1 MSFVSAVRTTSGYPH
16 RVAFGTMRSNR
27 MGNTGLQVSDLS
39 LGTFEWGRRVD
50 EPTARELLDAYAS
63 AGGTALELPAYDA
76 PAVSMVTGMRL
87 PSRVQLLAR
96 VGVRATEGGGGAQ
109 LRTGRSDL
117 LTDVRALLGALD
129 RDHLDVLVLDAFDDQ
144 IPVEESA
151 SVLRTL
157 VDAGDV
163 GYVLLSHHS
172 AWQLSLRAADA
183 ALPVAGAIAEY
194 SLLRRD
200 AEVSLRPALDYLG
213 LGLIAGAGL
222 GRGVLTGQYLRGVP
236 AGSRGASDLAGYVG
250 EFLDDDS
257 TRVVQGVAKAAAA
270 LGVEA
275 VDIALAWNRRSL
287 CASTI
292 VSPRTRRQLDQ
303 LLASDLDLADEIN
316 DVLDQISDPC
326 D

>member
-1 MSFVSAVRTTSGYPH
+1 M
-16 RVAFGTMRSNR
+16 GT
-27 MGNTGLQVSDLS
+27 TGLQVSELS

-50 EPTARELLDAYAS
+50 EATARELLDAYAS
-63 AGGTALELPAYDA
+63 AGGTALELPSFDA
-76 PAVSMVTGMRL
+76 PAVAMVSGMRL

-96 VGVRATEGGGGAQ
+96 AGVRASGDGAQ

-117 LTDVRALLGALD
+117 LTDIRSLLRTLG

-157 VDAGDV
+157 ADAGDI

-172 AWQLSLRAADA
+172 AWQLALRAAEA
-183 ALPVAGAIAEY
+183 SIPVAGAIAEY

-222 GRGVLTGQYLRGVP
+222 GRGVLSGQYLRGIP
-236 AGSRGASDLAGYVG
+236 AGSRGATEMSGYVG

-257 TRVVQGVAKAAAA
+257 TSIVQGVTKAAAA
-270 LGVEA
+270 LGVDP
-275 VDIALAWNRRSL
+275 VDIALSWNRASL
-287 CASTI
+287 CASTV
-292 VSPRTRRQLDQ
+292 VSPRTRAHLDQ
-303 LLASDLDLADEIN
+303 LLDSGLDLANEIR
-316 DVLDQISDPC
+316 DVLDQISDPFT

>member
-1 MSFVSAVRTTSGYPH
+1 M
-16 RVAFGTMRSNR
+16 GT
-27 MGNTGLQVSDLS
+27 TGLQVSELS

-63 AGGTALELPAYDA
+63 AGGTVLELPSFDA
-76 PAVSMVTGMRL
+76 PAVPLVAEMRL

-96 VGVRATEGGGGAQ
+96 VGVRAADGGAQ

-117 LTDVRALLGALD
+117 LTDVRSLLRSLS

-157 VDAGDV
+157 ADAGDI
-163 GYVLLSHHS
+163 GYVLLSRHS
-172 AWQLSLRAADA
+172 AWQLALRAAESA
-183 ALPVAGAIAEY
+183 IPVAGAIAEY

-200 AEVSLRPALDYLG
+200 SEVSLRPALDYLG

-222 GRGVLTGQYLRGVP
+222 GRGVLTGQYVRGIP
-236 AGSRGASDLAGYVG
+236 AGSRGATDLSDYVG
-250 EFLDDDS
+250 AFLDDDS
-257 TRVVQGVAKAAAA
+257 TRIVQGVVKAAGA
-270 LGVEA
+270 LGVDP

-292 VSPRTRRQLDQ
+292 VAPRTRPQLDA
-303 LLASDLDLADEIN
+303 LLASDLDLADEIH
-316 DVLDQISDPC
+316 DVLDQISDPWGH
-326 D
+326 

>member
-1 MSFVSAVRTTSGYPH
+1 
-16 RVAFGTMRSNR
+16 MRSNR
-27 MGNTGLQVSDLS
+27 MGTTGLQVSELS

-50 EPTARELLDAYAS
+50 EATARELLDAYAS
-63 AGGTALELPAYDA
+63 AGGTALELPSFDA
-76 PAVSMVTGMRL
+76 PAVAMVSGMRL

-96 VGVRATEGGGGAQ
+96 AGVRASGDGAQ

-117 LTDVRALLGALD
+117 LTDIRSLLRTLE
-129 RDHLDVLVLDAFDDQ
+129 LDAFDDQ

-157 VDAGDV
+157 ADAGDI

-172 AWQLSLRAADA
+172 AWQLALRAAEA
-183 ALPVAGAIAEY
+183 SIPVAGAIAEY

-222 GRGVLTGQYLRGVP
+222 GRGVLSGQYLRGIP
-236 AGSRGASDLAGYVG
+236 AGSRGATEMSGYVG
-250 EFLDDDS
+250 AFLDDDS
-257 TRVVQGVAKAAAA
+257 TSIVQGVTKAAAA
-270 LGVEA
+270 LGVDP
-275 VDIALAWNRRSL
+275 VDIALSWNRGSL

-292 VSPRTRRQLDQ
+292 VSPRTRAQLDQ
-303 LLASDLDLADEIN
+303 LLASDLDLADEIR
-316 DVLDQISDPC
+316 DVLDQISDPFS